1 MKNIKL
7 NILKNEIIGKV
18 PEEFFGHFIEY
29 MYDCIEQGLWAQ
41 ILKTRSFESV
51 GKTGIVSFEPWKC
64 FGENILCEL
73 DSSIIYAPSYSVHIV
88 NNGNEYGGIK
98 QENLKLQNEELY
110 NGHIWAY
117 AKDNITLN
125 IKVKCD
131 REIIFNE
138 ELISGEWKKVNFSF
152 YNGLSDSDAEIFFLI
167 DGQKE
172 VWLDQASLVPDSAV
186 VGTWKSVM
194 KKIKELKPGT
204 MRFPG
209 GCIADCYFWEDGVG
223 LPDKR
228 PCKENRHW
236 GGMESNSFGTDEY
249 IRFCSEIEA
258 QPLICVNFGSSTPYN
273 AANWVEYCNGDTSTE
288 YGKKRVINGNIDPY
302 NVKYWEIGNEVFA
315 DWETGNCSA
324 SDYIKKYVLF
334 AKEMKNRDK
343 KIFLFACGGD
353 AGKPEQSWNETVL
366 KEGKGYIDAL
376 SLHFYA
382 PLIEDQNFDDE
393 QIYYATVSSS
403 EKFDKVIKATC
414 DTMKKVGYKVPIAV
428 TEWNCN
434 YGEKNTSEREQSLEA
449 VIANA
454 GIINTFLRNIN
465 DLNICNVSDLING
478 WAGGIIRSK
487 DGMSY
492 ETGTYKLIKLFV
504 DANIDYVVAS
514 SHNGEIFE
522 TEKTGNI
529 EKISNIP
536 YLNIVCCLDKLG
548 KYIIFVINRNIS
560 DNYTLVFE
568 EEIESYDYIWA
579 EDIHIKNTWEYK
591 NNIDCVRMCGNGK
604 TLVLLPHSVYRI
616 KLK

>member
-7 NILKNEIIGKV
+7 NIQKNEIIGKV

-41 ILKTRSFESV
+41 ILKTRSFERV
-51 GKTGIVSFEPWKC
+51 EKTGIVSFEPWKC

-117 AKDNITLN
+117 SKDNITLN

-131 REIIFNE
+131 REIVFNE
-138 ELISGEWKKVNFSF
+138 KLIPGEWKKVNFSF

-209 GCIADCYFWEDGVG
+209 GCVADCYFWEDGVG

-258 QPLICVNFGSSTPYN
+258 QPLICVNFGSSTPYD

-288 YGKKRVINGNIDPY
+288 YGNKRVINGNIDPY

-324 SDYIKKYVLF
+324 SDYIKRYVLF

-393 QIYYATVSSS
+393 QIYYATVSAS

-414 DTMKKVGYKVPIAV
+414 DTMKKIGYKIPIAV

-434 YGEKNTSEREQSLEA
+434 YGEKNKSEREQSLEA

-478 WAGGIIRSK
+478 WSGGIIRSK

-522 TEKTGNI
+522 IEKTGNI

-560 DNYTLVFE
+560 DSYTLFFE
-568 EEIESYDYIWA
+568 EEIECYDYIWA
-579 EDIHIKNTWEYK
+579 EDIHIKNTWECK
-591 NNIDCVRMCGNGK
+591 NNIDCVGMRGNGK
-604 TLVLLPHSVYRI
+604 KILLLPHSVYRI

>member
-18 PEEFFGHFIEY
+18 PEGFFGHFIEY
-29 MYDCIEQGLWAQ
+29 MYDCIEPGLWAQ
-41 ILKTRSFESV
+41 ILKTRSFESM
-51 GKTGIVSFEPWKC
+51 GKTRIVSFDPWKC
-64 FGENILCEL
+64 FGKNILCEL
-73 DSSIIYAPSYSVHIV
+73 DSSITYAPSYSVHIV

-98 QENLKLQNEELY
+98 QENLKLHNEELY

-209 GCIADCYFWEDGVG
+209 GCVADCYFWEDGVG

-258 QPLICVNFGSSTPYN
+258 QPLICVNFGSSTPYD
-273 AANWVEYCNGDTSTE
+273 ATNWVEYCNGDTSTE

-414 DTMKKVGYKVPIAV
+414 DTMKKIGYKVPIAV

-536 YLNIVCCLDKLG
+536 YLNIVCCLDKTG

>member
-18 PEEFFGHFIEY
+18 PEGFFGHFIEY
-29 MYDCIEQGLWAQ
+29 MYDCIEPGLWAQ
-41 ILKTRSFESV
+41 ILKTRSFESM
-51 GKTGIVSFEPWKC
+51 GKTRIVSFDPWKC
-64 FGENILCEL
+64 FGKNILCEL
-73 DSSIIYAPSYSVHIV
+73 DSSITYAPSYSVHIV

-98 QENLKLQNEELY
+98 QENLKLHNEELY

-209 GCIADCYFWEDGVG
+209 GYVADCYFWEDGVG

-258 QPLICVNFGSSTPYN
+258 QPLICVNFGSSTPYD

>member
-18 PEEFFGHFIEY
+18 PEGFFGHFIEY
-29 MYDCIEQGLWAQ
+29 MYDCIEPGLWAQ
-41 ILKTRSFESV
+41 ILKTRSFESM
-51 GKTGIVSFEPWKC
+51 GKTRIVSFDPWKC
-64 FGENILCEL
+64 FGKNILCEL
-73 DSSIIYAPSYSVHIV
+73 DSSITYAPSYSVHIV

-98 QENLKLQNEELY
+98 QENLKLHNEELY

-209 GCIADCYFWEDGVG
+209 GCVADCYFWEDGVG

-258 QPLICVNFGSSTPYN
+258 QPLICVNFGSSTPYD

-414 DTMKKVGYKVPIAV
+414 DTMKKIGYKVPIAV

-536 YLNIVCCLDKLG
+536 YLNIVCCLDKTG

>member
-18 PEEFFGHFIEY
+18 PEGFFGHFIEY
-29 MYDCIEQGLWAQ
+29 MYDCIEPGLWAQ
-41 ILKTRSFESV
+41 IIKTRSFESM
-51 GKTGIVSFEPWKC
+51 GKTRIVSFDPWKC
-64 FGENILCEL
+64 FGKNILCEL
-73 DSSIIYAPSYSVHIV
+73 DSSITYAPSYSVHIV

-98 QENLKLQNEELY
+98 QENLKLHNEELY
-110 NGHIWAY
+110 NGYIWAY

-209 GCIADCYFWEDGVG
+209 GCVADCYFWEDGVG

-258 QPLICVNFGSSTPYN
+258 QPLICVNFGSSTPYD

-504 DANIDYVVAS
+504 DSNIDYVVAS

-536 YLNIVCCLDKLG
+536 YLNIVCCLDKTG

-604 TLVLLPHSVYRI
+604 KLVLLPHSVYRI

>member
-110 NGHIWAY
+110 NGHIWAFS
-117 AKDNITLN
+117 KDNITLN

-131 REIIFNE
+131 REIVFNE
-138 ELISGEWKKVNFSF
+138 KLIPGEWKKVNFSF

-209 GCIADCYFWEDGVG
+209 GCVADCYFWEDGVG

-258 QPLICVNFGSSTPYN
+258 QPLICVNFGSSTPYD

-288 YGKKRVINGNIDPY
+288 YGNKRVINGNIDPY

-393 QIYYATVSSS
+393 QIYYATVSAS

-414 DTMKKVGYKVPIAV
+414 DTMKKIGYKIPIAV

-434 YGEKNTSEREQSLEA
+434 YGEKNKSEREQSLEA

-478 WAGGIIRSK
+478 WSGGIIRSK

-522 TEKTGNI
+522 IEKTGNI

-560 DNYTLVFE
+560 DSYTLFFE
-568 EEIESYDYIWA
+568 EEIECYDYIWA
-579 EDIHIKNTWEYK
+579 EDIHIKNTWECK
-591 NNIDCVRMCGNGK
+591 NNIDCVGMRGNGK
-604 TLVLLPHSVYRI
+604 KILLLPHSVYRI

>member
-7 NILKNEIIGKV
+7 NIIKNKIIGKL

-29 MYDCIEQGLWAQ
+29 MHDCIEPGLWAQ
-41 ILKTRSFESV
+41 ILKTRSFEDM
-51 GKTGIVSFEPWKC
+51 GKTETVSFEPWKC
-64 FGENILCEL
+64 FGENTLGEL
-73 DSSIIYAPSYSVHIV
+73 DSSIIYAPSYSIHIV

-98 QENLKLQNEELY
+98 QENLKLHNEELY

-117 AKDNITLN
+117 SKDNVILY

-131 REIIFNE
+131 REIVFNDK
-138 ELISGEWKKVNFSF
+138 LIPGEWKKVNFSF
-152 YNGLSDSDAEIFFLI
+152 YNAMSDSNAEIFFYI

-186 VGTWKSVM
+186 VGTWKSVI
-194 KKIKELKPGT
+194 KKVKGLKPGT

-209 GCIADCYFWEDGVG
+209 GCVADCYFWEDGIG

-249 IRFCSEIEA
+249 IKFCREIEA
-258 QPLICVNFGSSTPYN
+258 EPLICVNFGSSTPYD

-324 SDYIKKYVLF
+324 SDYIKKYILF

-382 PLIEDQNFDDE
+382 PLIEDQSFDDE
-393 QIYYATVSSS
+393 QIYYATVSAS

-414 DTMKKVGYKVPIAV
+414 GTMKKVGYKVPIAV

-478 WAGGIIRSK
+478 WSGGIIRSK
-487 DGMSY
+487 DGVSY
-492 ETGTYKLIKLFV
+492 ETGTYRLIKLFV
-504 DANIDYVVAS
+504 DSNIDYIVES

-522 TEKTGNI
+522 IEKTGNI

-536 YLNIVCCLDKLG
+536 YLDVVCCLDKSG

-560 DNYTLVFE
+560 DNYTLVFD

-579 EDIHIKNTWEYK
+579 EDIHIKNTWECK
-591 NNIDCVRMCGNGK
+591 NNIGCVGMCGNGK
-604 TLVLLPHSVYRI
+604 KLVLLPHSVYRI

>member
-18 PEEFFGHFIEY
+18 PEGFFGHFIEY
-29 MYDCIEQGLWAQ
+29 MYDCIEPGLWAQ
-41 ILKTRSFESV
+41 ILKTRSFESM
-51 GKTGIVSFEPWKC
+51 GKTRIVSFDPWKC
-64 FGENILCEL
+64 FGKNILCEL
-73 DSSIIYAPSYSVHIV
+73 DSSITYAPSYSVHIV

-98 QENLKLQNEELY
+98 QENLKLHNEEIY

-117 AKDNITLN
+117 AKDNITLI

-209 GCIADCYFWEDGVG
+209 GCVADCYFWEDGVG

-258 QPLICVNFGSSTPYN
+258 QPLICVNFGSSTPYD

-604 TLVLLPHSVYRI
+604 KLVLLPHSVYRI

>member
-18 PEEFFGHFIEY
+18 PEGFFGHFIEY
-29 MYDCIEQGLWAQ
+29 MYDCIEPGLWAQ
-41 ILKTRSFESV
+41 ILKTRSFESM
-51 GKTGIVSFEPWKC
+51 GKTRIVSFDPWKC
-64 FGENILCEL
+64 FGK
-73 DSSIIYAPSYSVHIV
+73 SITYAPSYSVHIV

-98 QENLKLQNEELY
+98 QENLKLHNEELY

-209 GCIADCYFWEDGVG
+209 GCVADCYFWEDGVG

-258 QPLICVNFGSSTPYN
+258 QPLICVNFGSSTPYD

-514 SHNGEIFE
+514 SNNGEIFE

-536 YLNIVCCLDKLG
+536 YLNIVCCLDKTG

>member
-18 PEEFFGHFIEY
+18 PEGFFGHFIEY
-29 MYDCIEQGLWAQ
+29 MYDCIEPGLWAQ
-41 ILKTRSFESV
+41 ILKTRSFESM
-51 GKTGIVSFEPWKC
+51 GKTRIVSFDPWKC
-64 FGENILCEL
+64 FGKNILCEL
-73 DSSIIYAPSYSVHIV
+73 DSSITYAPSYSVHIV

-98 QENLKLQNEELY
+98 QENLKLHNEELY

-209 GCIADCYFWEDGVG
+209 GCVADCYFWEDGVG

-258 QPLICVNFGSSTPYN
+258 QPLICVNFGSSTPYD

-536 YLNIVCCLDKLG
+536 YLNIVCCLDKTG